1 MTGAPIE
8 QIWSGI
14 HLGSV
19 HCLQLSAE
27 SSHCP
32 NGKQSARRP
41 GLHFLDHDTVMRACR
56 PEGAD
61 ILRPV
66 TGDNRVSVCDRD
78 VRAATGKSGRPRI
91 ASDQGVWGAAH
102 RMQGDRIL
110 ASAPWRRRDCARSP
124 ART

>member
-8 QIWSGI
+8 PIWSGI

-32 NGKQSARRP
+32 NSKQSARRP
-41 GLHFLDHDTVMRACR
+41 GLHFLEHGTVVRACR

-61 ILRPV
+61 IVGPV

-78 VRAATGKSGRPRI
+78 VRAATGKSGRRRI
-91 ASDQGVWGAAH
+91 ASDQGEWGAAH
-102 RMQGDRIL
+102 RVHGDRIL
-110 ASAPWRRRDCARSP
+110 ASAPWRLRDRARSP

>member
-8 QIWSGI
+8 PVWSRV

-27 SSHCP
+27 SSHFP
-32 NGKQSARRP
+32 NGKQSACRT
-41 GLHFLDHDTVMRACR
+41 GLHFLNHGTVVRACR
-56 PEGAD
+56 PKGAD

-78 VRAATGKSGRPRI
+78 VCAATGKSGRRRI
-91 ASDQGVWGAAH
+91 ASNQGVWGAAH
-102 RMQGDRIL
+102 RVHGDRIL
-110 ASAPWRRRDCARSP
+110 ASAPWRLRDRARPP